1 MSMLTK
7 HTELYAA
14 LKNNA
19 ALAAVITGIY
29 DMPPDNATSPYI
41 QVGATQEVSDE
52 LLDNTGAEITTT
64 LHIWSRYAGRKEI
77 IQISALVKMAMPDWA
92 LYDGIEIMRDDA
104 EPDWWHGVIDIRY
117 YEYR

>member
-29 DMPPDNATSPYI
+29 DMPPDNAASPYI
-41 QVGATQEVSDE
+41 QVGDTQEVSDD
-52 LLDNTGAEITTT
+52 LLNNTGAEITTT

-77 IQISALVKMAMPDWA
+77 LQIGALIKKALPAWA
-92 LYDGIEIMRDDA
+92 LDDGMEIMRDSA

>member
-1 MSMLTK
+1 MNMLAK
-7 HTELYAA
+7 HAALYAA

-29 DMPPDNATSPYI
+29 DMPPDNAASPYI
-41 QVGATQEVSDE
+41 QVGDTQEVSDD
-52 LLDNTGAEITTT
+52 LLNNTGAEITTT

-77 IQISALVKMAMPDWA
+77 LQINNLIFEALPEWA
-92 LYDGIEIMRDDA
+92 LYDGIEIIRDSA

>member
-1 MSMLTK
+1 MNMLAK
-7 HTELYAA
+7 HAALYAA
-14 LKNNA
+14 LKSNA

-29 DMPPDNATSPYI
+29 DMPPDNAISPYI

-52 LLDNTGAEITTT
+52 LLDNSGAEITTT

-77 IQISALVKMAMPDWA
+77 MQIRDKIINALPPWA
-92 LYDGIEIMRDDA
+92 LYDGIEIMRDSA
-104 EPDWWHGVIDIRY
+104 EPDWWHGIVDIRY